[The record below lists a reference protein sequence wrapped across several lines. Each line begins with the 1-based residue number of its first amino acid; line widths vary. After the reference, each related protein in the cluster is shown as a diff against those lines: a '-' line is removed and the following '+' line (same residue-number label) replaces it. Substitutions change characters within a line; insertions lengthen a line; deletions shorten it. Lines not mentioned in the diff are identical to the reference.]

1 MKSRQSRT
9 MGMSGSKEMLHT
21 TVNRKLPSFPTI
33 DLCETGKNIRRL
45 RIETGFSVR
54 ELSQTL
60 CLSDVQAVYRWER
73 GVTLPSLDN
82 LVLLSQIFCVPLE
95 SILAIIDIGH
105 K

>member
-1 MKSRQSRT
+1 MTSRLIMT
-9 MGMSGSKEMLHT
+9 KGVIIGFEEM
-21 TVNRKLPSFPTI
+21 TVSLNSYPTI
-33 DLCETGKNIRRL
+33 NLCATGERIRRL
-45 RIETGFSVR
+45 RMEAGLSVR
-54 ELSQTL
+54 DLSQL
-60 CLSDVQAVYRWER
+60 LLLSDVQAVYRWER

>member
-1 MKSRQSRT
+1 MTSRLRMT
-9 MGMSGSKEMLHT
+9 WGMNGFKEMLHT
-21 TVNRKLPSFPTI
+21 TDGRKPTSFPTI
-33 DLCETGKNIRRL
+33 DLCATGKNIRRL
-45 RIETGFSVR
+45 RIEAGLSVR